1 MFISRYLAS
10 HLAGHL
16 ALFCLLGAAI
26 AAPAPAADLAPNKTV
41 SLAPRARPTIPPTL
55 IDIMDASN
63 PHTAYL
69 GNAFTIQ
76 RMGGTGLNNLISTF
90 TFANIPGGATG
101 CSLAIEFPPTQ
112 RDNQIGFGP
121 SVTVDIW
128 STDPWSPYGPAY
140 PTYYSQPRKNQ
151 LVGTI
156 NIPITRTQTPFK
168 TIVAS
173 NTCSPTMSWL
183 AEYSTWQQGDGAAYW
198 YNSPGY
204 VGFSLIF
211 DN

>member
-1 MFISRYLAS
+1 MFISRSWAS
-10 HLAGHL
+10 HLA
-16 ALFCLLGAAI
+16 ALFCLLGVAI
-26 AAPAPAADLAPNKTV
+26 AAPAPAAADPAPNRTV
-41 SLAPRARPTIPPTL
+41 SLAPRARTTIPPTL
-55 IDIMDASN
+55 IDIMDVSN
-63 PHTAYL
+63 SNTAYL

-76 RMGGTGLNNLISTF
+76 RRSGQNNLISTF

-101 CSLAIEFPPTQ
+101 CSLAIEFPSTQ
-112 RDNQIGFGP
+112 RGDQIGFGP

-128 STDPWSPYGPAY
+128 STDPWSPYGERGY
-140 PTYYSQPRKNQ
+140 PTYSNQPRKDQ

-156 NIPITRTQTPFK
+156 NIPTTQSQTPFK

-183 AEYSTWQQGDGAAYW
+183 AEYSTWQQGGGAAYW